1 MMELLVRLANEKYID
16 RLKITANMA
25 EALKLF
31 WDEHLENKIGSDRNK
46 FALQL

>member
-16 RLKITANMA
+16 RLKTTTNMA

-31 WDEHLENKIGSDRNK
+31 WDEHLENKIGPERNK
-46 FALQL
+46 FSL